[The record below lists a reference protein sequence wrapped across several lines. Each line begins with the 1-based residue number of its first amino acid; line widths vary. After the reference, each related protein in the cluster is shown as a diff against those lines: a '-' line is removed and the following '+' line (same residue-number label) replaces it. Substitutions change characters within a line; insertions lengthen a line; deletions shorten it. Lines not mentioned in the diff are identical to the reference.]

1 MLVGARA
8 VLGTAFKGMFAN
20 RMRAFLCT
28 LGIAIGVATL
38 MAILALV
45 NGLNK
50 TVTDQLAQLG
60 ANTFYITNRPWMMRG
75 NWWQFRNRPN
85 VTLADVKALRAGA
98 PMLTTVSP
106 MGFAQTDVNYLGESM
121 AQVTVRGT
129 NDEFIEASSMKIDAG
144 RFLSSIDVDL
154 DEAVVVIGSEVK
166 SRLFHQAD
174 PIGAKIVVGEQ
185 RYRVIGTLKEQGK
198 SFGQSQD
205 TLVIIPVGRF
215 GEQFG
220 KKRSLVVVA
229 TAPVDHLVEAEDQIV
244 ETMRRTR
251 GLAAGEDDNFAINR
265 SAEMIRIF
273 NEQTALLFAVA
284 ILVGAITLLV
294 GGIGVMNIMLV
305 AVTERTREVGVRRA
319 LGARRRTIL
328 LQFLTESVL
337 VTLLGGALG
346 TALGIFGMQILSQI
360 SPVPASASLGV
371 ALGGLVFS
379 AVVGAIFG
387 VWPAY
392 RAAALDPIESLR
404 YE

>member
-8 VLGTAFKGMFAN
+8 VLSTALKGMFAN

-38 MAILALV
+38 MGILALL

-50 TVTDQLAQLG
+50 SVTDQIAQLG
-60 ANTFYITNRPWMMRG
+60 ANTFYITNRPWFMRG
-75 NWWQFRNRPN
+75 NWWRFRNRPN

-106 MGFAQTDVNYLGESM
+106 MGFAQTDVSYLGESM

-129 NDEFIEASSMKIDAG
+129 TDEFIDASSMKIEAG
-144 RFLSSIDVDL
+144 RFLSPIDVDL
-154 DEAVVVIGSEVK
+154 DEPVVVIGSEVK
-166 SRLFHQAD
+166 NRLFHGAD
-174 PIGAKIVVGEQ
+174 PIGAKVVVGEQ
-185 RYRVIGTLKEQGK
+185 RYRIIGTLKEQGK

-220 KKRSLVVVA
+220 KKRSLVIVV
-229 TAPVDHLVEAEDQIV
+229 TAPVERLNEAEDQIV

-251 GLAAGEDDNFAINR
+251 GLAADEEDNFAINR
-265 SAEMIRIF
+265 QSEMIRIF
-273 NEQTALLFAVA
+273 HEETALLFAVA

-346 TALGIFGMQILSQI
+346 TALGIFGMEILSQV
-360 SPVPASASLGV
+360 SPVPASASIGV
-371 ALGGLVFS
+371 ALGGLAFS

-392 RAAALDPIESLR
+392 RAATLDPIESLR